1 MKSIYLIL
9 LILLAGCTA
18 LKKNAIS
25 DTTND
30 ISSSTESK
38 IIFLNYRVTKG
49 LDKTI
54 KIDLINKV
62 ITEGNLKKNIQK
74 TTNNANDDFVC
85 VQLNKKLL
93 PIDSLQI
100 KNPLIKNI
108 EYVKPSGL
116 LSKKQIELDN
126 VEFSVRMQLKPNTKF
141 ISLKMINSPNS
152 TLLKIQL

>member
-74 TTNNANDDFVC
+74 TTNNVDLF
-85 VQLNKKLL
+85 L
-93 PIDSLQI
+93 
-100 KNPLIKNI
+100 KNA
-108 EYVKPSGL
+108 
-116 LSKKQIELDN
+116 LSTIW
-126 VEFSVRMQLKPNTKF
+126 FSNTNPGKA
-141 ISLKMINSPNS
+141 
-152 TLLKIQL
+152 